1 MDLLLIRKT
10 NTEKSTIGD
19 LFVNDK
25 LECFTLE
32 DMDRKLE
39 DGGIK
44 IPKKT
49 AIPRGK
55 YEIIIDKSRRFNTFL
70 PHLLDVPQFEGIRFH
85 PGNTSEDTEGCI
97 LPGEVRGVDKIFN
110 SRMAYDKLFTKLSSA
125 WNVDEKITITIT

>member
-85 PGNTSEDTEGCI
+85 PGNTAEDTEGCI
-97 LPGEVRGVDKIFN
+97 LPGEIRGIDKIFN
-110 SRMAYDKLFTKLSSA
+110 SRMAYDKLFTKLSGA
-125 WNVDEKITITIT
+125 YNNDEKITITII